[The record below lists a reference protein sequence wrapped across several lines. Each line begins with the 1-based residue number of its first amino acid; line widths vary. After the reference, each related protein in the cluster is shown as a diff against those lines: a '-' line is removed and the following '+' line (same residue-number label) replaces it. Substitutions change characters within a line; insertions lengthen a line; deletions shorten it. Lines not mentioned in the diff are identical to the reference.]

1 MRRIKWFVP
10 ARDDDSYNPFGL
22 VDVRAATLYSSQDGC
37 TTAGPAEASPD
48 ERAQRN
54 RAFWEA
60 TEPSVA
66 QPETRGLLDK
76 LLRRREAHR

>member
-10 ARDDDSYNPFGL
+10 ARDGDSYDPFGL
-22 VDVRAATLYSSQDGC
+22 VDVRAATLYGSQDGC
-37 TTAGPAEASPD
+37 TTAGPAETSPD

-60 TEPSVA
+60 AERPVA
-66 QPETRGLLDK
+66 QPAARGLLNK
-76 LLRRREAHR
+76 LLRRRQVHR